1 MIRYYDY
8 TKDFLNYCKNQKK
21 LSSKTIY
28 AYRLDLNQYEM
39 HSKDL
44 NRESIYS
51 YIEKLNKEYKPKSV
65 KRKIASLKVFVHF
78 LLIRD
83 IIEYNPFDKIEIKI
97 K

>member
-1 MIRYYDY
+1 MKRYNDHI
-8 TKDFLNYCKNQKK
+8 KDFLNYCQYQKN
-21 LSSKTIY
+21 LSSKTVS